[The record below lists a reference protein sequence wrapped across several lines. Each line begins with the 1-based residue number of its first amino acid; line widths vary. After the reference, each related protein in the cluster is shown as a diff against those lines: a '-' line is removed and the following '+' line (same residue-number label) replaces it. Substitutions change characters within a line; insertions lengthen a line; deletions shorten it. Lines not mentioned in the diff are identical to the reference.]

1 MTSTEQHPAVLLT
14 APGGEVTVPRWIA
27 SFRPEVASEMD
38 VRKLVHLRG
47 LTVVRVA
54 TARTMLAREDFLRIL
69 AERLGATPRPSKIVF
84 AFDRRGQ
91 IGVPEMTRLLRYFRM
106 SGERSS
112 DIEFARGSDEASF
125 ILLEAIAKIDAAAS
139 PVPELSPLR
148 GLTSVIEATAPLR
161 RPSSGR
167 LSARRIAEAF
177 KLSLSGVATAIGKS
191 RQSVTKT
198 PDGLS
203 IQEGLRLFERIY
215 QLRALL
221 SQEGFLA
228 FLNMPNDE
236 LDGKTPLDLIR
247 KGRPAIVA
255 DLVEDMLT
263 GSPA

>member
-1 MTSTEQHPAVLLT
+1 
-14 APGGEVTVPRWIA
+14 
-27 SFRPEVASEMD
+27 
-38 VRKLVHLRG
+38 
-47 LTVVRVA
+47 
-54 TARTMLAREDFLRIL
+54 
-69 AERLGATPRPSKIVF
+69 
-84 AFDRRGQ
+84 
-91 IGVPEMTRLLRYFRM
+91 
-106 SGERSS
+106 
-112 DIEFARGSDEASF
+112 
-125 ILLEAIAKIDAAAS
+125 
-139 PVPELSPLR
+139 
-148 GLTSVIEATAPLR
+148 
-161 RPSSGR
+161 
-167 LSARRIAEAF
+167 
-177 KLSLSGVATAIGKS
+177 
-191 RQSVTKT
+191 VTKT